1 MRGRNLHLAVTGL
14 LLLFPWAI
22 LLFIGLMAFLR
33 GLRAPRVGPP
43 NPRPRPKPPDG
54 ELEKWSKAVLERDEG

>member
-1 MRGRNLHLAVTGL
+1 M

-33 GLRAPRVGPP
+33 GFRGTRTGP
-43 NPRPRPKPPDG
+43 PRPRPEPKLRPVED
-54 ELEKWSKAVLERDEG
+54 ELKRWDEAVLDRDEG